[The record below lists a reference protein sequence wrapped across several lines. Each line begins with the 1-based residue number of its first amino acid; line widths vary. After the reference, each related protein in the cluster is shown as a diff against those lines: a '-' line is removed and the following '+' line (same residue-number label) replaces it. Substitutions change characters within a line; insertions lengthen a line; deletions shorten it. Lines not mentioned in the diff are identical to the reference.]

1 MATRRKYKT
10 GGAVIPDESS
20 EPATPAK
27 APEDAVDGLRQVL
40 DAQKAAEAAAM
51 QRREAGKP
59 PEAPL
64 EQRIDA
70 MPVDSRIKTFL
81 KRNPHVLAPQNADA
95 VAWHHH
101 LAQRAGIEDGS
112 DAMHQR
118 ILDGIAQEHELIR
131 QRRAEMAERAMPTA
145 SAPPITRPA
154 DVDAMAEQLG
164 REASAIGM
172 TMNAEASTPEAVA
185 ENLPPM
191 PDPAPRKKSIP
202 YGAAPSRNVPSYSG
216 KSDTSRSV
224 TLTAE
229 ERGIARN
236 SYHWMGPDAAE
247 REYAH
252 QKAKMLGLKEK
263 GEIQ

>member
-1 MATRRKYKT
+1 MTA
-10 GGAVIPDESS
+10 IP
-20 EPATPAK
+20 T
-27 APEDAVDGLRQVL
+27 L
-40 DAQKAAEAAAM
+40 AQ
-51 QRREAGKP
+51 QI
-59 PEAPL
+59 
-64 EQRIDA
+64 EQ
-70 MPVDSRIKTFL
+70 MPVDDRVKTFL
-81 KRNPHVLAPQNADA
+81 KRHPHVLAPQNADA

-112 DAMHQR
+112 DEMHQR

-154 DVDAMAEQLG
+154 AAGAMAEQLG

-172 TMNAEASTPEAVA
+172 TMNAAASTPEAVA
-185 ENLPPM
+185 ENM
-191 PDPAPRKKSIP
+191 PEVEPAPRKKSIP
-202 YGAAPSRNVPSYSG
+202 MSAPASRNVPSYSG
-216 KSDTSRSV
+216 KGDSPRSM

-236 SYHWMGPDAAE
+236 SYHWMGPEAAE

-252 QKAKMLGLKEK
+252 QKAKMLGLKER